1 MDWRWRRLP
10 NLSVLL
16 LAELG
21 LAYAGL
27 HPRLE
32 PDFVPVLLTLLA
44 GLPLLALR
52 VCGAGDV
59 KLCAALALWL
69 PGRMGAFLFGM
80 AAAGLLLALLMLL
93 MRRRTLPYGCAMLVP
108 AAWLLGQTNF

>member
-16 LAELG
+16 LAALG
-21 LAYAGL
+21 LVHAFL
-27 HPRLE
+27 HPGLE
-32 PDFVPVLLTLLA
+32 PDFVPPLLTLLA